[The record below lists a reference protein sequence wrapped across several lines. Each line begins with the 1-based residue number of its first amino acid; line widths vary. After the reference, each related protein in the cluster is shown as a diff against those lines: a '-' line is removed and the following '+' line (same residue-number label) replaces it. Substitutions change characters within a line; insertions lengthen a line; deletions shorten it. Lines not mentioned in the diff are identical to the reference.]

1 VKTIVRAAAIACA
14 LAGTA
19 SFAIGQTGNRTS
31 TTAAANYTP
40 PRTADGQPDLQGI
53 WQVRNTANS
62 DIQAHGAAYRI
73 PAGFGVVE
81 GNEIP
86 YQPWALAKK
95 QENFKNRLT
104 EDPLEKCYL
113 AGTPRTM
120 YLPYPFQILQTPEAV
135 VIVSSYVHTW
145 RWIPTVSVPRYDG
158 YESWMGDPRG
168 RWEGNTLVVDSVG
181 FNGQTWFDQS
191 GNFHSD
197 ALKLTER
204 FTRSAAD
211 SILYEVTVD
220 DPKVFTRP
228 WKMRMP
234 FYLQRDMPRILEDE
248 CYLDAEEAGKPIRGT
263 HPEDRGGSPAGAPP
277 NR

>member
-1 VKTIVRAAAIACA
+1 VKTIVRAVAIACA

-31 TTAAANYTP
+31 TTTAANYTP

-168 RWEGNTLVVDSVG
+168 RWEGNTLVVE
-181 FNGQTWFDQS
+181 TT
-191 GNFHSD
+191 NFTERSAFRGASEH
-197 ALKLTER
+197 LKMTER
-204 FTRSAAD
+204 FTPVAPNVVDWR
-211 SILYEVTVD
+211 VTFD
-220 DPKVFTRP
+220 DPHTWTRP
-228 WKMRMP
+228 WTFAMVLKRATGGQQV
-234 FYLQRDMPRILEDE
+234 YEYACHEGNYGLKNILTGARAD
-248 CYLDAEEAGKPIRGT
+248 DAVKK
-263 HPEDRGGSPAGAPP
+263 
-277 NR
+277 